1 VADDQRDERG
11 RFLPGNPGN
20 TTGGRPKGSV
30 SITRLMREALE
41 ESGEKEAKRLAKA
54 ILRNAA
60 KGNSTAIKEVL
71 DRIDGPVKQQLDVT
85 SNGQTMG
92 VGMFVHLSDDEL
104 QREIEAAERDA
115 ASEGL
120 PEGP

>member
-1 VADDQRDERG
+1 VADGQRDERG
-11 RFLPGNPGN
+11 RFLPGNSGN
-20 TTGGRPKGSV
+20 TPGGRPKGSV

-71 DRIDGPVKQQLDVT
+71 DRIDGPVKQMQEGNVT
-85 SNGQTMG
+85 VRVVFGEE
-92 VGMFVHLSDDEL
+92 DEPGHDPS
-104 QREIEAAERDA
+104 A
-115 ASEGL
+115 
-120 PEGP
+120 